1 MPMRHRHRTRRRR
14 ALLGSLT
21 AAGLLGGLTLA
32 NGFAAEPAP
41 DSAEQHGIRLLDT
54 LAVPAGT
61 SEFGMPF
68 GGLSGI
74 DYDRDSGEYVA
85 LSDDRSENGKA
96 RFYTL
101 RLPLNGT
108 AFAHDKPDL
117 DALTVLDDTTGEPF
131 AAKAVDPEAVRWTPD
146 GNSLL
151 WTSEGASS
159 SGQPAFVRE
168 ATASGGYVRE
178 LPLPKAYAPVR
189 SASGALT
196 AGVRN
201 NQALEG
207 LTLAPDGSKAVTITE
222 NALVQDGPA
231 AGLTAKS
238 PSRLLVMD
246 RETGAAEA
254 EHVYEVDPIS
264 DAPTAPLP
272 APVGTYS
279 ADRGVSEILAINETD
294 YLTVERSFASGV
306 GFSIRLYWTSTI
318 GATDVNGKE
327 KISGS
332 EKPMPKKL
340 LYDFT
345 TSGTDADN
353 VEGITWGP
361 KLPDGSRSLV
371 LVADDNFGF
380 NGSVTKFHLLSVRPG
395 LLATRTPDV
404 NGDGAVNARDLKAL
418 PTSGSA
424 GDLDGNGRTD
434 SKDVKL
440 WTSYTHDFPTEPRTS
455 STVDVQLLSFN
466 DFHGNLEP
474 PTGRD
479 ANLGSKLDP
488 KSTTVGGAEYLAARL
503 GQLRE
508 GTDASLTVA
517 AGDIIGAS
525 PFLSGL
531 FHDEPTVESMEKLHL
546 DVTSV
551 GNHEFDEGTDELL
564 RMQNGGCHPKDG
576 CYIKDEPYDG
586 AEFPWLAANVTDRT
600 TGEPLLAPT
609 WIKKVDGVKLG
620 FIGMTLEGTPEVTG
634 QSGIKSVRFLDEVET
649 ANAAAGK
656 LREQGV
662 EAIVVLLHEGG
673 IQAGSYGQCDG
684 ISGPIVDIAK
694 HLDPAID
701 AVVTGHTH
709 QPYICSLP
717 DPDGEPRMVTSAS
730 SFGRV
735 VTETRLPVDRR
746 TGDVVRD
753 QVAAM
758 NHLVTRTG
766 AKDAEQTTVIDKW
779 KELSAPLANRI
790 VGEVTAD
797 ITRSETRDAESDLA
811 NLVADAQLAATA
823 APEKGGA
830 QIALMNPGGVRADLV
845 YASSTGGEA
854 PGEITYAEAF
864 AVQPFAGTLVTV
876 DLTGAQ
882 IEKILEEQ
890 FNDSGTRAPTL
901 ILGVSRGLTYSY
913 SGSAPVGDRID
924 PESIKLNGG
933 TLQPDATYRVAA
945 NTFLAAGG
953 DGFTTFAKGTNPV
966 GGGDDIA
973 ALTDYLTAQSPVAPP
988 GTDRMTELP

>member
-1 MPMRHRHRTRRRR
+1 MRHKSPARRRR
-14 ALLGSLT
+14 TLLASLAAVGLLGSL
-21 AAGLLGGLTLA
+21 ALT
-32 NGFAAEPAP
+32 NGFAAEPEADTSGKP
-41 DSAEQHGIRLLDT
+41 QDVRLLDT
-54 LAVPAGT
+54 LTVPAGT
-61 SEFGMPF
+61 TEFGIPF

-74 DYDRDSGEYVA
+74 DYDPQSGEYVA

-101 RLPLNGT
+101 RLPLDGA
-108 AFAHDKPDL
+108 AFADDKPAL
-117 DALTVLDDTTGEPF
+117 DGLTVLADTTGQPF
-131 AAKAVDPEAVRWTPD
+131 APKAVDPEAIRWTP
-146 GNSLL
+146 GGKSLL

-159 SGQPAFVRE
+159 IGQPAFVRE
-168 ATASGGYVRE
+168 AATSGGYVRE

-189 SASGALT
+189 SASGTLT

-207 LTLAPDGSKAVTITE
+207 LTLSPDGRTVTTITE

-231 AGLTAKS
+231 AGLTVKS
-238 PSRLLVMD
+238 PSRLLLMD
-246 RETGAAEA
+246 RRTGEPNA

-327 KISGS
+327 ALSGT

-361 KLPDGSRSLV
+361 QLPDGSRSLV

-380 NGSVTKFHLLSVRPG
+380 NGSVTKFHLLSVRPD

-404 NGDGAVNARDLKAL
+404 NGDGAVNAKDLAAI
-418 PTSGSA
+418 PTAGAA

-434 SKDVKL
+434 AADVRL
-440 WTSYTHDFPTEPRTS
+440 WISYTRAFPTTQKPP

-488 KSTTVGGAEYLAARL
+488 KSTPVGGAEYLATRL
-503 GQLRE
+503 GQLRQ
-508 GTDASLTVA
+508 GTDTSLTVA

-564 RMQNGGCHPKDG
+564 RMQHGGCHPEDG

-586 AEFPWLAANVTDRT
+586 ADFPWLAANVIDRAS
-600 TGEPLLAPT
+600 GKPLLAPT
-609 WIKKVDGVKLG
+609 WVKKVDGVKVG

-649 ANAAAGK
+649 ADASARE
-656 LREQGV
+656 LRRQGV

-673 IQAGSYGQCDG
+673 VQAGSYGQCDG
-684 ISGPIVDIAK
+684 ISGPMVDIAK
-694 HLDPAID
+694 NLDPAID
-701 AVVTGHTH
+701 TVVTGHTH

-717 DPDGEPRMVTSAS
+717 DPAGNPRLVTSAS

-766 AKDAEQTTVIDKW
+766 AKDVDQTAVIDKW
-779 KELSAPLANRI
+779 KALSAPLAYRL
-790 VGEVTAD
+790 VGSVTAD

-811 NLVADAQLAATA
+811 NLIADAQLAATS
-823 APEKGGA
+823 APERGGA
-830 QIALMNPGGVRADLV
+830 QVALMNPGGVRADLV
-845 YASSTGGEA
+845 HASSSGGEA

-864 AVQPFAGTLVTV
+864 AVQPFAGSLVSV
-876 DLTGAQ
+876 NLTGAQ
-882 IEKILEEQ
+882 IERILEEQ

-901 ILGVSRGLTYSY
+901 MLGVSKGLTYSF
-913 SGSAPVGDRID
+913 SRGAPVGDRID
-924 PESIKLNGG
+924 PASITLNGAP
-933 TLQPDATYRVAA
+933 LKPDATYRVTA

-953 DGFTTFAKGTNPV
+953 DGFTTFDEGTDTV

-973 ALTDYLTAQSPVAPP
+973 ALTDYLTAHSPIAPP
-988 GTDRMTELP
+988 GTDRVTELP